1 KSIRIFKREVYEEDL
16 LKAVTVTLMAVITVF
31 SSLFIISIIEPYSTT
46 QILFEVTSAFGTV
59 GLTLGITGKIT
70 TIYKIILMILMFIG
84 KVVILNF
91 LLMYKNNKEGGKYN
105 YTKKKLI
112 IG

>member
-1 KSIRIFKREVYEEDL
+1 
-16 LKAVTVTLMAVITVF
+16 VTVTLMAVITVF

-70 TIYKIILMILMFIG
+70 TTSKVILMILMFIG
-84 KVVILNF
+84 RVGILTF
-91 LLMYKNNKEGGKYN
+91 LFMFKNNKEGGRYHYPKE
-105 YTKKKLI
+105 KLI